1 MAETGTNLISSIN
14 KSGSGIDLAELTD
27 GLVKAET
34 DSKQK
39 SITKKIEST
48 NLQISSFGQLS
59 SKLSSFSSTLTS
71 IENTNSRSVTNG
83 GTAATLTVTNEALA
97 QDIDTN
103 ISVSSTAKGQ
113 VVTYDLTHANLLNSN
128 TLSSS
133 STVPQG
139 TLTLTLAGVNN
150 TITINETNNS
160 LQGLVNAVNAISGA
174 QASLVDTTGSGGLA
188 LVIKSNTG
196 TSNSFSL
203 ASSDGLSAFATSGMN
218 SNSTPVTLSVAA
230 SDAVF
235 EVDGLTVTRSVN
247 TITDVFEGY
256 TLDINSTSSGTFN
269 IKSSVSPTDALDR
282 MQQFVDS
289 INDVKN
295 YLLTETK
302 RGIDGAADGTLVGD
316 VAANQILRELNT
328 LTTQQIVGY
337 STDSYYLSNLGVY
350 TERDGSI
357 SLNSEQFNAAIA
369 ANPNLVN
376 VVFSSLYSTDSDL
389 LTVTGSENFP
399 PVAGS
404 YSFNYSAGG
413 STATL
418 NGQTISSILNGSN
431 NKVFTGASGDAKNLS
446 VELLSDVTTS
456 ATVRYGESLIEK
468 LQKYISDITSQSGLI
483 KTRTAALNEKLS
495 GYDDEQTE
503 LDAKIASLTSAYNEK
518 FGTMET
524 LVTQLNKTGEYLTTL
539 MDAWNKKDD

>member
-1 MAETGTNLISSIN
+1 M
-14 KSGSGIDLAELTD
+14 
-27 GLVKAET
+27 
-34 DSKQK
+34 
-39 SITKKIEST
+39 
-48 NLQISSFGQLS
+48 
-59 SKLSSFSSTLTS
+59 
-71 IENTNSRSVTNG
+71 TNG
-83 GTAATLTVTNEALA
+83 GTAAILTITNEALA
-97 QDIDTN
+97 QDINTN

-113 VVTYDLTHANLLNSN
+113 VVTYDLTHANLLNAN

-133 STVPQG
+133 SSVPQG

-235 EVDGLTVTRSVN
+235 QVDGLTVTRSVN

-289 INDVKN
+289 INDVKT

-302 RGIDGAADGTLVGD
+302 RGIDGAEDGSLVGD
-316 VAANQILRELNT
+316 VAANQIIRELNS
-328 LTTQQIVGY
+328 LTTREIVGY
-337 STDSYYLSNLGVY
+337 SADSYYLSNLGVY

-357 SLNSEQFNAAIA
+357 SLNSEKFESNKKLMLLQIMVRKNIGVQMHGVKTGFQRGAIEKEEFTRI
-369 ANPNLVN
+369 NVGIRVWRNLRIWQIPAK
-376 VVFSSLYSTDSDL
+376 L
-389 LTVTGSENFP
+389 
-399 PVAGS
+399 
-404 YSFNYSAGG
+404 
-413 STATL
+413 
-418 NGQTISSILNGSN
+418 Q
-431 NKVFTGASGDAKNLS
+431 ASG
-446 VELLSDVTTS
+446 
-456 ATVRYGESLIEK
+456 
-468 LQKYISDITSQSGLI
+468 I
-483 KTRTAALNEKLS
+483 K
-495 GYDDEQTE
+495 
-503 LDAKIASLTSAYNEK
+503 
-518 FGTMET
+518 
-524 LVTQLNKTGEYLTTL
+524 
-539 MDAWNKKDD
+539 

>member
-39 SITKKIEST
+39 SITKKIDST

-59 SKLSSFSSTLTS
+59 SKLSSFSSILTS
-71 IENTNSRSVTNG
+71 IENTNSRSVTSG
-83 GTAATLTVTNEALA
+83 GTAASLTITDEAVA
-97 QDIDTN
+97 QDINTN
-103 ISVSSTAKGQ
+103 ISVSSIAKGQ

-128 TLSSS
+128 TLSSA

-160 LQGLVNAVNAISGA
+160 LQGLVNAINAISGA

-203 ASSDGLSAFATSGMN
+203 ASSDGLSAFSTSGMTA
-218 SNSTPVTLSVAA
+218 NSTPVTLSVAA
-230 SDAVF
+230 SDAIF

-269 IKSSVSPTDALDR
+269 IQSSVSPTDALDR
-282 MQQFVDS
+282 MQQFVNS
-289 INDVKN
+289 INDVKT

-302 RGIDGAADGTLVGD
+302 RGIDGAEDGSLVGD
-316 VAANQILRELNT
+316 VAANQIIRELNS
-328 LTTQQIVGY
+328 LTTREIVGY
-337 STDSYYLSNLGVY
+337 SADSYYLSNLGVY

-357 SLNSEQFNAAIA
+357 SLNSEKFDTAIA
-369 ANPNLVN
+369 ADPSLVN
-376 VVFSSLYSTDSDL
+376 IVFSSLYSTDSDIL
-389 LTVTGSENFP
+389 KVTGSEDFP

-404 YSFNYSAGG
+404 YNFNYSAGG
-413 STATL
+413 SSATL

-431 NKVFTGASGDAKNLS
+431 NKVFTGTSGNEKNLS

-468 LQKYISDITSQSGLI
+468 LQKYVSDITSQSGLI
-483 KTRTAALNEKLS
+483 KTRTSALNEELS
-495 GYDDEQTE
+495 GYDDEQAE

-518 FGTMET
+518 FGAMET